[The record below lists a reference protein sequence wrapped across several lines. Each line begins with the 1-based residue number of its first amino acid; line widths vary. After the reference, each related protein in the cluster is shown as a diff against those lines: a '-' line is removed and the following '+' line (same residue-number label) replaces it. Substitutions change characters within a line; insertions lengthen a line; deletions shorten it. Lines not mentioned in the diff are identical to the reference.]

1 MKYEVTEHGE
11 FWVGQ
16 PRFIEASSRQEALR
30 IAANLSDDAGEYAL
44 DNAAMRYAITE
55 ID

>member
-11 FWVGQ
+11 FWVGA

-44 DNAAMRYAITE
+44 DSAEMRYSVNE
-55 ID
+55 VE